1 MFLRYGLAME
11 PGTIG
16 GARVRTA
23 SRDELNARLR
33 RTLTSCNLNVLIGA
47 GASAPYI
54 KPLGPVEEVLA
65 DLADDE
71 QAMSPVYAQFFTEV
85 VGTSAELRA
94 SDDPAAVEVRTG
106 YESFLADLNHVI
118 LSRGRGRDAFVNLF
132 STNVDIAVEAAAD
145 KIGIEL
151 NDGFSGT
158 LEPHFSPS
166 NFGTVM
172 ERVSRLYRHRATVPV
187 FNLIKIHGSLSWAFV
202 AGEGPRHILRD
213 PSLGHVDA
221 ARVALQE
228 VGWVD
233 LRDATGID
241 HLERSEPILEGL
253 RAWAA
258 NLADPDKWTD
268 FQAAYRQL
276 PIINPTKQKFGDTVL
291 EQTYF
296 DLFRIFANELEYEET
311 VLIVAGFS
319 CRDEHIRIVLERAA
333 RQNPTLTVLIFAYTT
348 EQVAELRAELAGCE
362 IPNRNIVIADPGE
375 GNTFTVRD
383 VGHLLRSAADP
394 GSSPEQAEAEPT

>member
-1 MFLRYGLAME
+1 ME
-11 PGTIG
+11 PGIAG
-16 GARVRTA
+16 GARVRIVT
-23 SRDELNARLR
+23 REELKVRLR

-54 KPLGPVEEVLA
+54 RPLGPVEEVLTA
-65 DLADDE
+65 LSDDE
-71 QAMSPVYAQFFTEV
+71 RAMWPVYAQFFAEV
-85 VGTSAELRA
+85 VDTSAQLRT
-94 SDDPAAVEVRTG
+94 SDATDAEDVRTS
-106 YESFLADLNHVI
+106 YESFLTDLNHIV

-132 STNVDIAVEAAAD
+132 STNIDIAVEAAAD

-158 LEPHFSPS
+158 LEPRFSPS
-166 NFGTVM
+166 NYGTVM

-187 FNLIKIHGSLSWAFV
+187 FNLIKIHGSLSWALA
-202 AGEGPRHILRD
+202 AGEGHRHILRD

-221 ARVALQE
+221 ARAALKE
-228 VGWVD
+228 IGWTD
-233 LRDATGID
+233 LREATGVGK
-241 HLERSEPILEGL
+241 LERSASVLETL
-253 RAWAA
+253 RTWAD
-258 NLADPDKWTD
+258 NPADPDKWLA

-291 EQTYF
+291 DQTYF

-333 RQNPTLTVLIFAYTT
+333 RQNPTLTVLVFAYTT
-348 EQVAELRAELAGCE
+348 EQIVELRRELAGCE
-362 IPNRNIVIADPGE
+362 ITNRNIVIVDPGE
-375 GNTFTVRD
+375 SSTFTIRD

-394 GSSPEQAEAEPT
+394 ARLPDLAEAEPA